1 MSKKRLAVI
10 DRKYKPKVRNK
21 MNAGEIILEFIQNE
35 LIDDLD
41 TELSVDMS
49 LFQDRL
55 LDSLNMVSLMNFLE
69 KTFGIDINTSE
80 VTLENLDSVQ
90 KMIEFV
96 QKKTVE

>member
-1 MSKKRLAVI
+1 M
-10 DRKYKPKVRNK
+10 D
-21 MNAGEIILEFIQNE
+21 AGETILEFIQNE
-35 LIDDLD
+35 LIDDSD

-55 LDSLNMVSLMNFLE
+55 LDSLNLVSLMNFLE
-69 KTFGIDINTSE
+69 KTFGIKINTSE
-80 VTLENLDSVQ
+80 VTLENLDSIQ

>member
-1 MSKKRLAVI
+1 
-10 DRKYKPKVRNK
+10 

-55 LDSLNMVSLMNFLE
+55 LDSLNLVSLLNFLE
-69 KTFGIDINTSE
+69 KTFGIKINTSE
-80 VTLENLDSVQ
+80 VTLENVDSVQ
-90 KMIEFV
+90 KMIDFV
-96 QKKTVE
+96 QKKTVK

>member
-1 MSKKRLAVI
+1 
-10 DRKYKPKVRNK
+10 

-90 KMIEFV
+90 KMIAFV
-96 QKKTVE
+96 QKKTVD

>member
-1 MSKKRLAVI
+1 M
-10 DRKYKPKVRNK
+10 DTGK
-21 MNAGEIILEFIQNE
+21 MILEFIQNE

-41 TELSVDMS
+41 TELSVDIS

-55 LDSLNMVSLMNFLE
+55 LDSLNLVSMINFLE
-69 KTFGIDINTSE
+69 KTFGIKINTSE

-90 KMIEFV
+90 KMMEFV

>member
-1 MSKKRLAVI
+1 
-10 DRKYKPKVRNK
+10 